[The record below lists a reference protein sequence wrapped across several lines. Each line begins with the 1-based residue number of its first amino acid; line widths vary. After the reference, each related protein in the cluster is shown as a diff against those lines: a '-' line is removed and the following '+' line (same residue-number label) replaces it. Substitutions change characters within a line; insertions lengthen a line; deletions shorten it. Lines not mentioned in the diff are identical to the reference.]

1 MSGTPTRF
9 WKWGEKIMALNNI
22 LEGGNKMSLDVL
34 DSNLK
39 ASSKKTSITDTANLL
54 KSHFVIEIF
63 LKAS

>member
-1 MSGTPTRF
+1 
-9 WKWGEKIMALNNI
+9 MALNNI
-22 LEGGNKMSLDVL
+22 LEGGDKMSLDVL

-39 ASSKKTSITDTANLL
+39 ASSKKTSITDTVNLL